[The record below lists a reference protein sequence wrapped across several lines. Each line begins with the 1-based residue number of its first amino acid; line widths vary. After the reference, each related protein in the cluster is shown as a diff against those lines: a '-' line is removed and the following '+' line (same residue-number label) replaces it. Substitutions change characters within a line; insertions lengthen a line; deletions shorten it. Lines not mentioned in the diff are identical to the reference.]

1 MEQLVQRDWVIEMEE
16 AGKVSSME
24 MQHYVRKMDE
34 YKDKFGNL
42 LNEFTAVELAGILGY
57 QRAESVYALCEAGM
71 IGYLSRG
78 QGKHRYYV
86 FPRASVLKYLQE
98 NCNKV

>member
-24 MQHYVRKMDE
+24 MQHYVRKMGTKLE
-34 YKDKFGNL
+34 YN
-42 LNEFTAVELAGILGY
+42 AVEVA
-57 QRAESVYALCEAGM
+57 
-71 IGYLSRG
+71 
-78 QGKHRYYV
+78 GKHRYYI

>member
-1 MEQLVQRDWVIEMEE
+1 MALEQRDWVIEMEE

-24 MQHYVRKMDE
+24 MQHYVRKM
-34 YKDKFGNL
+34 GAQL
-42 LNEFTAVELAGILGY
+42 EFNAVELAGILGY
-57 QRAESVYALCEAGM
+57 QRAESVYALCEAGK

-78 QGKHRYYV
+78 QGKHRYYI

>member
-1 MEQLVQRDWVIEMEE
+1 MGQLVQRDWVIEMEE

-24 MQHYVRKMDE
+24 MQHYVRKMGTKLE
-34 YKDKFGNL
+34 YN
-42 LNEFTAVELAGILGY
+42 AVEVAGILGY
-57 QRAESVYALCEAGM
+57 QRAESVYALCEAGK

-78 QGKHRYYV
+78 QGKHRYYI

-98 NCNKV
+98 NCNKA

>member
-1 MEQLVQRDWVIEMEE
+1 MGQLVQRDWVIEMEE

-24 MQHYVRKMDE
+24 MQHYVRKM
-34 YKDKFGNL
+34 GAQL
-42 LNEFTAVELAGILGY
+42 EFNAVEVAGILGY
-57 QRAESVYALCEAGM
+57 QRAESVYALCEAGK

-78 QGKHRYYV
+78 QGKHRYYI

-98 NCNKV
+98 NCNRV

>member
-24 MQHYVRKMDE
+24 MQHYVRKM
-34 YKDKFGNL
+34 GAQL
-42 LNEFTAVELAGILGY
+42 EFNAVEVAGILGY
-57 QRAESVYALCEAGM
+57 QRAESVYALCEAGK

-78 QGKHRYYV
+78 QGKHRYYI

>member
-24 MQHYVRKMDE
+24 MQHYVRKM
-34 YKDKFGNL
+34 GAQL
-42 LNEFTAVELAGILGY
+42 EFNAVEVAGILGY
-57 QRAESVYALCEAGM
+57 QRAESVYALCEAGK

-78 QGKHRYYV
+78 QGKHRYYI

-98 NCNKV
+98 NCNRV

>member
-1 MEQLVQRDWVIEMEE
+1 MALEQRDWVIEMEE

-24 MQHYVRKMDE
+24 MQHYVRTMGTTLE
-34 YKDKFGNL
+34 YN
-42 LNEFTAVELAGILGY
+42 AVELAGILGY
-57 QRAESVYALCEAGM
+57 QRAESVYALCEAGK

-78 QGKHRYYV
+78 QGKHRYYI

-98 NCNKV
+98 NCNRV

>member
-24 MQHYVRKMDE
+24 MQHYVRKM
-34 YKDKFGNL
+34 GAQL
-42 LNEFTAVELAGILGY
+42 EFNAVELAGILGY
-57 QRAESVYALCEAGM
+57 QRAESVYALCEAGK

-78 QGKHRYYV
+78 QGKHRYYI

-98 NCNKV
+98 NCNRV

>member
-1 MEQLVQRDWVIEMEE
+1 MSLEQRDWVIEMEE

-24 MQHYVRKMDE
+24 MQHYVRKM
-34 YKDKFGNL
+34 GTQL
-42 LNEFTAVELAGILGY
+42 EFNAVELAGILGY
-57 QRAESVYALCEAGM
+57 QRAESVYALCEAGK

-78 QGKHRYYV
+78 QGKHRYYI

-98 NCNKV
+98 NCNRV